1 MLHIVPRAIFV
12 MPVYVTCHRIP
23 LSRRHLDPSLQHPLS
38 TGYLHLVKIYWR
50 AVGVLPDD
58 PPSSSKVTGELAAAP
73 ALDTCGAAA
82 GASGAVS
89 NTFHVSVYNK
99 SRNTFQL
106 QVSVYDK
113 L

>member
-1 MLHIVPRAIFV
+1 M
-12 MPVYVTCHRIP
+12 
-23 LSRRHLDPSLQHPLS
+23 
-38 TGYLHLVKIYWR
+38 G
-50 AVGVLPDD
+50 GLPDD

-89 NTFHVSVYNK
+89 NTFHVSVYDK
-99 SRNTFQL
+99 SWNIFQL
-106 QVSVYDK
+106 QVSACNK